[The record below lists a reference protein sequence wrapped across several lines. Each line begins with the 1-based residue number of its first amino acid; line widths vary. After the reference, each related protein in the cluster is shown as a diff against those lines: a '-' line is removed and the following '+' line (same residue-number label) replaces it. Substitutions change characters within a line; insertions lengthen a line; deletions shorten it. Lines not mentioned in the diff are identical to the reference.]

1 MVVDAAETTKNV
13 SKDVQSAIIKTKN
26 PSHPLLDEYTFNKD
40 DEKRIAELFKEMDIN
55 KDGRIDVKELSEGLK
70 RLGIHHVPD
79 QAEVSLIR

>member
-26 PSHPLLDEYTFNKD
+26 PSHPLLDGYTFNKD

-79 QAEVSLIR
+79 QAEVSLIG